1 MAKTGNYYHG
11 SIVTQS
17 VASIGTSFDKT
28 KYHLHDL
35 FRTEGI
41 NTSGRFLNKIESVYV
56 RVTNIVGGSA
66 TPTLTMRISLDA
78 AGDYTF
84 FPDTAGQIAVG
95 LTTTTSGVAVYE
107 FKLPVVH
114 FFGSSDFY
122 LFVKIDQGTC
132 TLANSAI
139 MWSE

>member
-1 MAKTGNYYHG
+1 MAKVGNYYHG
-11 SIVTQS
+11 SIVTQN

-35 FRTEGI
+35 FRAEGI
-41 NTSGRFLNKIESVYV
+41 NTSGRFLNKVESVYV

-78 AGDYTF
+78 DGDYTF